1 MKTKMAAGL
10 FSTLMVL
17 SLPGVVWAEQNGLGD
32 KPYLGWSSWSLCASK
47 IPGYGDTWLSE
58 DHVKAM
64 SDAMQKELQPF
75 GYTYINVD
83 GGWVAGF
90 DEYGRPLIDTNRF
103 PHGLK
108 SLADYVHAK
117 GQKFGVHYICGM
129 PTSVFDKD
137 DAILGTTYHAR
148 DIVYQPLTKTSG
160 WKNRYAIDWSHPGAQ
175 AYINS
180 IAEEFASWGVDFVK
194 LDGVTPDIPQA
205 PQTLP
210 TDNRGDVAAWSAAL
224 RKTGRPIWFTL
235 SWYLNPADGA
245 YWRKYANAA
254 RANGDVEWG
263 GHDQLVGWTEPYF
276 GLSARWL
283 DPTQTLPHWTNGPAT
298 TMEKWLPYIGHGFW
312 ADMDSLDVGNG
323 KMDGL
328 TEDERQ
334 STMTLWV
341 ICSSP
346 LYSGDDLTKLD
357 GFGVSLLTNTEV
369 LAVNQA
375 GLAPK
380 AIYGGS
386 KNPIW
391 WSKNRDGSLNVALF
405 NMNDAP
411 LINTID
417 FGNLGFTGVAKVH
430 DLWTHRDLG
439 PFTNSY
445 SAELAEHACKFIR
458 VTPGRGSTTF
468 GINR

>member
-1 MKTKMAAGL
+1 MNAKFGLMTILAGL
-10 FSTLMVL
+10 LTA
-17 SLPGVVWAEQNGLGD
+17 LPAGAAQNGLGQ

-47 IPGYGDTWLSE
+47 IPGYGDTWLNE
-58 DHVKAM
+58 AHVKAM

-83 GGWVAGF
+83 GGWVAGY
-90 DEYGRPLIDTNRF
+90 DNYGRPLIDTNRF
-103 PHGLK
+103 PHGFK

-117 GQKFGVHYICGM
+117 GQKFGIHYIAGM
-129 PTSVFDKD
+129 PKD
-137 DAILGTTYHAR
+137 VYDQNDAIYGTPYHAR
-148 DIVYQPLTKTSG
+148 DIVYQPPTMTTG
-160 WKNRYAIDWSHPGAQ
+160 WKNRYAINWSHPGAQ

-180 IAEEFASWGVDFVK
+180 IASEFVSWNIDFLK

-205 PQTLP
+205 PQASP
-210 TDNRGDVAAWSAAL
+210 TDDRGDVAAWSAAL
-224 RKTGRPIWFTL
+224 KKTGRPVWFTL
-235 SWYLNPADGA
+235 SWYLNPAYGS
-245 YWRKYANAA
+245 YWKKYANAV

-263 GHDQLVGWTEPYF
+263 GHDQLVSWTQPYF
-276 GLSARWL
+276 GLPARWL
-283 DPTQTLPHWTNGPAT
+283 DPTQTLPHWSNGPAT

-334 STMTLWV
+334 STMTMWV

-357 GFGVSLLTNTEV
+357 AYGLSLLTNTEV

-380 AIYGGS
+380 AIYAGS

-391 WSKNRDGSLNVALF
+391 WSKNPDGSLNVALF
-405 NMNDAP
+405 NLNDAP

-417 FGNLGFTGVAKVH
+417 FGNLGFDGSAKIH
-430 DLWTHRDLG
+430 NLWTHADLG
-439 PFTNSY
+439 SYTNCY
-445 SAELAEHACKFIR
+445 SVKLAEHACQFIK
-458 VTPGRGSTTF
+458 VTPAKTAGT
-468 GINR
+468 IP